1 MHRATSVG
9 STKSA
14 YRSRVY
20 ESDPWEVEDARV
32 GKLGQP
38 DVATGPAIPP
48 YIMGRAWQVGAA
60 RASLAAQ
67 NRRRPRLSGA
77 ATSSASDCARSAVRR
92 LPVGARPPPVVHRL
106 QPAAPARGPAADG
119 TPAPDGPAAPTLPV
133 ATRAPASCL
142 ARNSGIR

>member
-48 YIMGRAWQVGAA
+48 YIMGRAWQGGAS
-60 RASLAAQ
+60 RGRFAAQ
-67 NRRRPRLSGA
+67 NRRGL
-77 ATSSASDCARSAVRR
+77 D
-92 LPVGARPPPVVHRL
+92 
-106 QPAAPARGPAADG
+106 GP
-119 TPAPDGPAAPTLPV
+119 TRPAPTNRGRRDGRDLISGSPKNQKF
-133 ATRAPASCL
+133 L
-142 ARNSGIR
+142 ADTGN

>member
-48 YIMGRAWQVGAA
+48 YIMGRAWRGGGGRVGGGRQGFAA
-60 RASLAAQ
+60 PHKPA
-67 NRRRPRLSGA
+67 PPWP
-77 ATSSASDCARSAVRR
+77 T
-92 LPVGARPPPVVHRL
+92 PPARPKQTEIGGMAGIEFRE
-106 QPAAPARGPAADG
+106 AKK
-119 TPAPDGPAAPTLPV
+119 
-133 ATRAPASCL
+133 TR
-142 ARNSGIR
+142 IF

>member
-38 DVATGPAIPP
+38 DVATGSAIPP
-48 YIMGRAWQVGAA
+48 YIMGRAWQVGSSKG
-60 RASLAAQ
+60 RFAAQ
-67 NRRRPRLSGA
+67 NRGA
-77 ATSSASDCARSAVRR
+77 PDDPNR
-92 LPVGARPPPVVHRL
+92 
-106 QPAAPARGPAADG
+106 
-119 TPAPDGPAAPTLPV
+119 PAPTNLDRRDC
-133 ATRAPASCL
+133 RACNSGGQKNRICCL
-142 ARNSGIR
+142 AQGS

>member
-48 YIMGRAWQVGAA
+48 YIMGRAWQVGSS
-60 RASLAAQ
+60 RVRFAAQ
-67 NRRRPRLSGA
+67 NPRALYNPPPPPPPNSHPPTA
-77 ATSSASDCARSAVRR
+77 PTSISAHQQTQTSS
-92 LPVGARPPPVVHRL
+92 PP
-106 QPAAPARGPAADG
+106 
-119 TPAPDGPAAPTLPV
+119 
-133 ATRAPASCL
+133 
-142 ARNSGIR
+142 

>member
-38 DVATGPAIPP
+38 DVATGSAIPP
-48 YIMGRAWQVGAA
+48 YIMGRAWQVGAS
-60 RASLAAQ
+60 R
-67 NRRRPRLSGA
+67 G
-77 ATSSASDCARSAVRR
+77 CF
-92 LPVGARPPPVVHRL
+92 
-106 QPAAPARGPAADG
+106 APQKRRGPDDPTRQAPKNWDPGDG
-119 TPAPDGPAAPTLPV
+119 TGFISGGKKNQEFCFDH
-133 ATRAPASCL
+133 AT
-142 ARNSGIR
+142 